1 MKRKFAVDIFRTIA
15 QTIEVE
21 AETEEEA
28 IEIACEKAYEVKW
41 SIDGMLT
48 SDIDVEISGECDE
61 NGKMQYN

>member
-1 MKRKFAVDIFRTIA
+1 MKKKFAVDIFRTVA

-41 SIDGMLT
+41 SIDDMLT
-48 SDIDVEISGECDE
+48 SDIDVEICGEGEE
-61 NGKMQYN
+61 NGEMQYN